1 MIDEK
6 TKQDSSDGAPGAT
19 AKAQEHLQ
27 SIAGEAGA
35 ALDEAKAQGNE
46 QYEHL
51 RDAATEQIDSLAQ
64 SAHSA
69 AEALEGNDSLGLSR
83 YLTQMADWMGTFANE
98 VRDQSAEQ
106 IMHRG
111 ARLARDNP
119 TMFFAASVA
128 VGFGVSRFLRASQD
142 GGRADMPQQPAAASP
157 PEAVDRYGATSP
169 YQSAVEPL
177 DPSPAARPAPDAGFA
192 DRGGIADPL
201 GNAATNPDTDTFK
214 GGAI

>member
-6 TKQDSSDGAPGAT
+6 ANPETDASTGNAS
-19 AKAQEHLQ
+19 AKAQEHLHQ
-27 SIAGEAGA
+27 IAGEAGA
-35 ALDEAKAQGNE
+35 ALDEVKAQGSE

-69 AEALEGNDSLGLSR
+69 AEALEGKDTLGLSQ

-98 VRDQSAEQ
+98 MRDQSAEQ

-128 VGFGVSRFLRASQD
+128 VGFGVSRFLRAGQASA
-142 GGRADMPQQPAAASP
+142 ADSTP
-157 PEAVDRYGATSP
+157 PDAVDHYGSTSP
-169 YQSAVEPL
+169 YQTSVEPL
-177 DPSPAARPAPDAGFA
+177 DRSPAARPAPDAGFA

-201 GNAATNPDTDTFK
+201 GNAATNPDSDTFK